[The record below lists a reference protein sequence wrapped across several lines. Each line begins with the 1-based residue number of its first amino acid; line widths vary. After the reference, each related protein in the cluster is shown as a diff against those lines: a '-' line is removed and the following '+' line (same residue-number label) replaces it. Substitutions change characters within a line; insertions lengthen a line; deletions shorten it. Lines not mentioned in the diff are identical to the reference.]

1 MTWQGWALLSAGFA
15 ALTAIFGK
23 LGVAEINSDMATLIR
38 TVIILGVLAALVF
51 ATGQWQP
58 PGAIPARTWLF
69 LTLSGMATGAS
80 WLCYY
85 RALKIGD
92 AARVAPVDKLSLV
105 LVAVFGVFLLGERLS
120 ASNWLGVGLCTA
132 GIVLVAMK

>member
-1 MTWQGWALLSAGFA
+1 MNWLGWALLSAGFA

-23 LGVAEINSDMATLIR
+23 IGVADINSDMATFIR
-38 TVIILGVLAALVF
+38 TVIILCVLAAIVF
-51 ATGQWQP
+51 ATGQWQTP
-58 PGAIPARTWLF
+58 STIPSRTWVF
-69 LTLSGMATGAS
+69 LTLSGLATGGS

-92 AARVAPVDKLSLV
+92 AARVAPIDKLSIV
-105 LVAVFGVFLLGERLS
+105 LVAVFGVLILGERLS
-120 ASNWLGVGLCTA
+120 ASNWLGIGLCTA

>member
-1 MTWQGWALLSAGFA
+1 MSWQSWAFMSAGFA

-23 LGVAEINSDMATLIR
+23 IGVAEINSDMATLIR
-38 TVIILGVLAALVF
+38 TVIILGVLAAIVF
-51 ATGQWQP
+51 ATGQWQ
-58 PGAIPARTWLF
+58 ALSTIPSRTWIF
-69 LTLSGMATGAS
+69 LTLSGLATGAS

-85 RALKIGD
+85 RALKMGD
-92 AARVAPVDKLSLV
+92 AARVAPVDKLSIV
-105 LVAVFGVFLLGERLS
+105 LVAVFGVLILGERLS

>member
-1 MTWQGWALLSAGFA
+1 MNWLGWALLSAGFA

-23 LGVAEINSDMATLIR
+23 IGVAEINSDMATFIR
-38 TVIILGVLAALVF
+38 TVIILFVLAAIVL
-51 ATGQWQP
+51 ATGQWQAP
-58 PGAIPARTWLF
+58 ATIPSRTWIF
-69 LTLSGMATGAS
+69 LTLSGLATGGS
-80 WLCYY
+80 WICYY

-92 AARVAPVDKLSLV
+92 AARVAPVDKLSIV
-105 LVAVFGVFLLGERLS
+105 LVAIFGVLILGERLS